1 MVPARHAGGVG
12 RGGDGQFLSALFVPE
27 HYRQGDQRELLEAMR
42 ANAFATIIS
51 ADARGAPSATW
62 IPFVIEGTPQRPVIF
77 GHMARAN
84 EQWRTWTAQ
93 TPLLALF
100 QGPHH
105 YISPSWYEP
114 APHVPTWN
122 YVAVQVRGRPR
133 LLEDAAEVE
142 AMLDRLV
149 KQFESERRTPW
160 ELGAQ
165 PADYRTRQAAAIV
178 GFELLV
184 EEITGAWKLS
194 QRACAADRSGVVAGL
209 RAQGG
214 DQALAIAALMGG

>member
-1 MVPARHAGGVG
+1 VVPARHAGGGG
-12 RGGDGQFLSALFVPE
+12 RGGDSQLLTALFVPE
-27 HYRQGDQRELLEAMR
+27 QYRQGDPRALLEAMR

-51 ADARGAPSATW
+51 ADAHGAPSATW
-62 IPFVIEGTPQRPVIF
+62 IPFVIEGTPERPVIF

-84 EQWRTWTAQ
+84 GQWRSWTVQ

-122 YVAVQVRGRPR
+122 YLAVQVRGRPR
-133 LLEDAAEVE
+133 LLEDGAEVE

-149 KQFESERRTPW
+149 KQFESERPTPW
-160 ELGAQ
+160 ELDAQ
-165 PADYRTRQAAAIV
+165 PADYRARQAAAIV
-178 GFELLV
+178 GFELII
-184 EEITGAWKLS
+184 EKISGSWKLS
-194 QRACAADRSGVVAGL
+194 QRASAGDRAGAIAGL
-209 RAQGG
+209 RSEGG
-214 DQALAIAALMGG
+214 DQALAIAALMDG

>member
-1 MVPARHAGGVG
+1 M
-12 RGGDGQFLSALFVPE
+12 FVPE
-27 HYRQGDQRELLEAMR
+27 HYRQHDQRALLEAMR

-51 ADARGAPSATW
+51 ADSDGAPSATW
-62 IPFVIEGTPQRPVIF
+62 IPFLIEGTPQRPVIF
-77 GHMARAN
+77 GHMARGN
-84 EQWRTWTAQ
+84 DQWRSWTAQ
-93 TPLLALF
+93 TALLALF

-114 APHVPTWN
+114 APNVPTWN
-122 YVAVQVRGRPR
+122 YVVVQVRGRPR
-133 LLEDAAEVE
+133 LLGDAAEVE

-149 KQFESERRTPW
+149 TQFESARPAPW
-160 ELGAQ
+160 ELAAQ
-165 PADYRTRQAAAIV
+165 PADYRARQAAAIV

-184 EEITGAWKLS
+184 EDIAGAWKLS
-194 QRACAADRSGVVAGL
+194 QRAGAADRGGAIAGL

>member
-1 MVPARHAGGVG
+1 
-12 RGGDGQFLSALFVPE
+12 LFVPE
-27 HYRQGDQRELLEAMR
+27 HYRQGDRRALAQAMR
-42 ANAFATIIS
+42 DNAFATIIS
-51 ADARGAPSATW
+51 ADPAGAPSATW
-62 IPFVIEGTPQRPVIF
+62 IPFLIEGTPERPVIF

-84 EQWRTWTAQ
+84 DQWRSWNAQ

-114 APHVPTWN
+114 GPHVPTWN

-133 LLEDAAEVE
+133 LLEEQAEVE

-149 KQFESERRTPW
+149 QQFESARPAPW

-165 PADYRTRQAAAIV
+165 PEDYRARQAAGIV
-178 GFELLV
+178 AFELMI

-194 QRACAADRSGVVAGL
+194 QRAGAADRGGAIEGL

-214 DQALAIAALMGG
+214 DHALALAALMDG

>member
-1 MVPARHAGGVG
+1 M
-12 RGGDGQFLSALFVPE
+12 FVPE
-27 HYRQGDQRELLEAMR
+27 HYRQGDRRALAQAMR
-42 ANAFATIIS
+42 DNAFATIIS
-51 ADARGAPSATW
+51 ADPAGAPSATW
-62 IPFVIEGTPQRPVIF
+62 IPFLIEGTPERPVIF

-84 EQWRTWTAQ
+84 DQWRSWNAQ

-114 APHVPTWN
+114 GPHVPTWN

-133 LLEDAAEVE
+133 LLEEQAEVE

-149 KQFESERRTPW
+149 QQFESARPAPW

-165 PADYRTRQAAAIV
+165 PEDYRARQAAGIV
-178 GFELLV
+178 AFELMI

-194 QRACAADRSGVVAGL
+194 QRAGAADRGGAIEGL

-214 DQALAIAALMGG
+214 DHALALAALMDG